1 MSYDTGSIQQGITLF
16 NNEEAQ
22 DLDNGRSDSGRSKLQ
37 QAQQFFERCKDTH
50 AEANSWLAK
59 TNQKL
64 SESPA

>member
-1 MSYDTGSIQQGITLF
+1 MSYDTGSIQQGITIF
-16 NNEEAQ
+16 NEEAQ

-37 QAQQFFERCKDTH
+37 QAQQFFEQCKDTH

-64 SESPA
+64 SESQA

>member
-16 NNEEAQ
+16 NEEAQ

-50 AEANSWLAK
+50 AEAKSWLAK

-64 SESPA
+64 SESQA